1 MVTRKQSKTASV
13 KQYNFTKQR
22 NSESL
27 TKHEAWLHLVL
38 QVDTKIIKDVHHMHR
53 ITENLNLLMRRS
65 KDVLFNPRTDHSIV
79 DSGLSASAQAKINV
93 LKRLVTRIIL
103 ICPAEIVRYIRRCV
117 EQRQTVQNLQ
127 SQKDLAEQ

>member
-1 MVTRKQSKTASV
+1 M
-13 KQYNFTKQR
+13 
-22 NSESL
+22 
-27 TKHEAWLHLVL
+27 
-38 QVDTKIIKDVHHMHR
+38 HH

-65 KDVLFNPRTDHSIV
+65 KDVLVLFNPRTDHSIV